1 MTDLNAVFNVQPST
15 DELAS
20 APFIK
25 AWTLKARPLARFG
38 PQLWGWVY
46 GHPTV
51 GEGNYAHSSPVV
63 AMDVMTPP
71 RWARTESRLYRLGD
85 ACGPVEWEIRL
96 LARSLKI
103 HGERTRQDDMDDEL
117 DARENPH
124 DGGWPTAELD
134 EVEQM
139 IVNMRRFRKGRVT
152 PEKLDALLCAYRA
165 EKYPPTPEDIA
176 RWDNEE

>member
-1 MTDLNAVFNVQPST
+1 MTDLNAVFNVQPSAA
-15 DELAS
+15 ELAS

-63 AMDVMTPP
+63 AIDLSTPP

-103 HGERTRQDDMDDEL
+103 HGERTKQDDIDDEL
-117 DARENPH
+117 DCNNPA
-124 DGGWPTAELD
+124 GGFPGLPLD
-134 EVEQM
+134 EAEQM
-139 IVNMRRFRKGRVT
+139 IVNMRRFRQNRVT
-152 PEKLDALLCAYRA
+152 PKKLNLLWNAYRA
-165 EKYPPTPEDIA
+165 EKYPPSPEDLA
-176 RWDNEE
+176 RWDEEGE